1 MEPARAEVPPDTE
14 TIVALDMLDRLI
26 EALRQMAVAVAP
38 YTGAAIAY
46 CGPASTQWITAS
58 DSCPCSR
65 NTGAALPCLE
75 GGGVEDRY
83 RQAIDVWY
91 EGRSVGAV
99 VVCCD
104 LTQQPIQQAIC
115 HLVRATIRRLE
126 VEQENDSL
134 LEELSVSWESLE
146 AVYEISSD
154 LRLLQNPRDLLHR
167 ITKKAAAIQEGL
179 RAILWLEEAGQ
190 LAPVAIENAVG
201 VQSRGREQGLLGQV
215 LAERSPVIF
224 NGRPHLVAIHD
235 LDPELQ
241 RAASVAIVPVA
252 TRQGILGALEV
263 WQEHGRSEFDS
274 GAMRLLEA
282 LALQA
287 AMVIENDRLHR
298 ESIESERLR
307 QEVEIGSTI
316 QQMLLL
322 GQPPCS
328 LPGIQLAALTIPS
341 QRIDGDFYE
350 FITHSDQCLDI
361 IVGDV
366 MGKGVPAALL
376 GAATK
381 SHFLRAINRLLSPSV
396 QGRLAE
402 PQEIVTLVAAEVA
415 GQLIG
420 LESFVTVCYARFD
433 MARRRVDFVDCGH
446 TRTIHFR
453 RSTGAC
459 ELLHGSNLPL
469 GVIEGE
475 VYQQISTPF
484 ADGDIFLFYSDGL
497 TEARDRRGSFFG
509 EEQLAELVRANSHL
523 EPQPLLETMRL
534 AVTAFSLSGTFADD
548 LTGVV
553 VKIAAGAEHNPIAQ
567 FDLEIASQMQELA
580 RVRAFVRG
588 LWLRLPASAVSEDSM
603 NELELAVSEALVNI
617 VSHAYHGS
625 PGQRIRVEADVFEDR
640 IVVRLY
646 DWGRSFDPAKVEPPA
661 FDGSKE
667 SGFGV
672 YIIAHTVDEVNYWRD
687 DQGRN
692 CISLQKM
699 LKKPERENG

>member
-1 MEPARAEVPPDTE
+1 MEPARAEVAPHTE
-14 TIVALDMLDRLI
+14 TIMAFDMLGRLI
-26 EALRQMAVAVAP
+26 EALRQMAVAIAP
-38 YTGAAIAY
+38 CTSAAIAY
-46 CGPASTQWITAS
+46 RGPAYTKWITAS
-58 DSCPCSR
+58 DSCSCSR
-65 NTGAALPCLE
+65 NAGATLPCLE
-75 GGGVEDRY
+75 GGGVEDRCS
-83 RQAIDVWY
+83 QAIDVWY
-91 EGRSVGAV
+91 EGRSVGTV
-99 VVCCD
+99 VVCYD
-104 LTQQPIQQAIC
+104 LTQQPIQQAVC
-115 HLVRATIRRLE
+115 HLVQAAIRRLE
-126 VEQENDSL
+126 LEQENESL
-134 LEELSVSWESLE
+134 LKELSVSWESLE

-154 LRLLQNPRDLLHR
+154 LRLLQNPRDLLRR
-167 ITKKAAAIQEGL
+167 ITNKAAAIQEEL
-179 RAILWLEEAGQ
+179 RAILWLEESGQ
-190 LAPVAIENAVG
+190 LTPVAVENAVE
-201 VQSRGREQGLLGQV
+201 VLPRGREEGLVGQV
-215 LAERSPVIF
+215 LAARSPVIF
-224 NGRPHLVAIHD
+224 NGRPHLVAIHN
-235 LDPELQ
+235 LEPELQ
-241 RAASVAIVPVA
+241 HAASVAVVPVA
-252 TRQGILGALEV
+252 TRQGVLGALEV

-282 LALQA
+282 LALQV

-322 GQPPCS
+322 GQPPRD
-328 LPGIQLAALTIPS
+328 LLGIQLAALTIPS

-381 SHFLRAINRLLSPSV
+381 SHFLRAINHLLSPSG

-402 PQEIVTLVAAEVA
+402 PQEIMTLVAAAVA

-453 RSTGAC
+453 RRTGAC
-459 ELLHGSNLPL
+459 ELLHGLNLPL

-475 VYQQISTPF
+475 VYQQISMPF
-484 ADGDIFLFYSDGL
+484 DDGDIFLFYSDGL
-497 TEARDRRGSFFG
+497 TDARDRGGSFFG
-509 EEQLAELVRANSHL
+509 EEQLAELVQANSHL
-523 EPQPLLETMRL
+523 DPQRLLETIRL
-534 AVTAFSLSGTFADD
+534 AVTAFSRSRTFADD

-553 VKIAAGAEHNPIAQ
+553 VKIAAAIESGPIAR
-567 FDLEIASQMQELA
+567 FDLEIASHMQELA

-588 LWLRLPASAVSEDSM
+588 LWLRLPASAASEDSM
-603 NELELAVSEALVNI
+603 NELELAVSEALANI

-625 PGQRIRVEADVFEDR
+625 PRQRIRVEADVFEDR
-640 IVVRLY
+640 MVVRLY
-646 DWGRSFDPAKVEPPA
+646 DWGRSFDPTKVEPPA

-672 YIIAHTVDEVNYWRD
+672 YIIAHTVDEVHYWRD